1 MKLTIIGNPD
11 EISKLL
17 QLFTEEGDETEE
29 IEETDE
35 IGFLATKKARRQSG
49 KTIVF

>member
-17 QLFTEEGDETEE
+17 QLFTEE

-35 IGFLATKKARRQSG
+35 IGFLATKKPDDNRAKQ
-49 KTIVF
+49 

>member
-35 IGFLATKKARRQSG
+35 IGFLATKKPDDNRAKQ
-49 KTIVF
+49 